1 MSSVSVKDLGG
12 ASDWGLGGGLL
23 NRAFST
29 GNPCQL
35 SPALLILL
43 SLSHVAIG
51 NELIVL
57 KLIRFLMSANALL
70 LLTFEKKNFFRR
82 KTAHFDQHFCAWW
95 PREKII
101 FI

>member
-1 MSSVSVKDLGG
+1 MLFVISSVSVKDLGE
-12 ASDWGLGGGLL
+12 ANDWSLGGGLL
-23 NRAFST
+23 NRAFSA

-57 KLIRFLMSANALL
+57 KLIRFLPSANALL
-70 LLTFEKKNFFRR
+70 LLTFEIFFFRR
-82 KTAHFDQHFCAWW
+82 EGNGSF
-95 PREKII
+95 
-101 FI
+101 